1 MVVVGI
7 CTGYNRL
14 VALFDTLKAA
24 LRLREAGFD
33 EEKAGAIVSAFAED
47 IGERLATKEDIRR
60 LDERIVHLGERLDKR
75 IVHLG
80 ERLDERIVHLGERL
94 DERVVHLDG
103 RLDTAEERLEQRL
116 VLRMGIMV
124 TGATGVLLTAIG
136 IATGVLAS
144 M

>member
-7 CTGYNRL
+7 CTGYNRR

-47 IGERLATKEDIRR
+47 IGERLATKEDIR
-60 LDERIVHLGERLDKR
+60 
-75 IVHLG
+75 
-80 ERLDERIVHLGERL
+80 RLDERIVHLGERL